1 MKCEYCISA
10 HCHAPFL
17 LDFLS
22 AFHYLAYFAL
32 LRRQPQRARQLS
44 GYFLVTAVYSEN
56 PSFCCKQQYQVIINI
71 NIVYRKRD
79 LHWVLNLLKVCA
91 LSGISDRAL
100 SCSSRDSAM
109 CAWLSIR
116 YSRYRTACEISSC
129 VWVCDKQ
136 QQEYTYQGDRIYYWC
151 GILKKQLCKQYII

>member
-91 LSGISDRAL
+91 LSGISTCAL
-100 SCSSRDSAM
+100 SCSSRDSAI
-109 CAWLSIR
+109 LSLDV
-116 YSRYRTACEISSC
+116 C
-129 VWVCDKQ
+129 VTIDK
-136 QQEYTYQGDRIYYWC
+136 
-151 GILKKQLCKQYII
+151 ILTLSYCVSDIELRVGV